1 MTLKGKVVPE
11 PLDIGQVSAPAFVHL
26 PDIGAHFRLRAE
38 RLQALAAGNPLEP
51 YLTFVAAIAR
61 AQHAAA
67 AGLPAGIVPRADQMA
82 FSRAHEFPLIDRL
95 TWKRDDS
102 FLAGA
107 RRIAATL
114 NDAAMP
120 DAAKEALS
128 AFAGRDDASL
138 DALAER
144 VLREEQAA
152 WENAEVPFVGAA
164 LELYYARLAARLG
177 AGDVAPVEPRNL
189 CPVCGSLA
197 VASTVE
203 AARGRQGAR
212 YLCCSLCQTRW
223 NYTRIQCAHCV
234 STKGIAYQN
243 IGGGAK
249 TVRAETCDE
258 CRTYTKILYLEEDA
272 AADPVAD
279 DLATLTLD
287 ILVSE
292 AGWARAC
299 PSFYLLPDEE
309 EGDTEPLSRA
319 D

>member
-11 PLDIGQVSAPAFVHL
+11 PVDIGQTAAASFVRL
-26 PDIGAHFRLRAE
+26 PDIGTHFQVRAE
-38 RLQALAAGNPLEP
+38 RLEALASGNPLEP
-51 YLTFVAAIAR
+51 YLRFVAAVAR

-67 AGLPAGIVPRADQMA
+67 ARLPAGTLPGKDHME

-95 TWKRDDS
+95 TWKRDAS
-102 FLAGA
+102 IVAGARLLAGA
-107 RRIAATL
+107 L
-114 NDAAMP
+114 KDAAMP
-120 DAAKEALS
+120 EQAAQALA
-128 AFAGRDDASL
+128 AFTARDDASI

-144 VLREEQAA
+144 VLREEQET
-152 WENAEVPFVGAA
+152 WENAEVPFIGAA
-164 LELYYARLAARLG
+164 LELHFTRMAALLDP
-177 AGDVAPVEPRNL
+177 ADPAPVEPRNL

-197 VASTVE
+197 VASVVD
-203 AARGRQGAR
+203 AARGRQGSR

-243 IGGGAK
+243 IEDGSKA
-249 TVRAETCDE
+249 VRAETCDE
-258 CRTYTKILYLEEDA
+258 CRTYTKILYAEEDA
-272 AADPVAD
+272 AVDPVAD

-299 PSFYLLPDEE
+299 PSFYLLPEEE